1 MRMKNLNGKGG
12 KVMKKFGIFAAAF
25 AILASASC
33 MEETI
38 APETVTG
45 DGASFTATR
54 ADYNGA
60 TKTVL
65 VDGCKVEW
73 KAGNQV
79 LVFNE
84 SLGKNPEEDQSLDG
98 NEVFDNEAWKT
109 GKWFKS
115 ELGGS
120 SVVFK
125 TDDQNFSFA
134 EGQDYIMLHPAG
146 GNYYGLCTDGAR
158 YMRFWLS
165 DQTATPGTYNE
176 TYGYCAAKA
185 SDFSKPVVFKNL
197 LPLLKFT
204 VPASLDG
211 RITKIT
217 VKSNNPTADGF
228 VAGNMICDYTG
239 DTPVV
244 KVFSEFKEE
253 YKYKG
258 GKDNV
263 SLTSAGMAAG
273 DYYLAIA
280 PKTYSQGLKVTVTY
294 KDGTTSTRS
303 SSNSVEL
310 KSSVIYNMGNVG
322 AENYSG
328 PGITGLPYV
337 FSLTATSGTS
347 GVNKAKYLEKMTV
360 GNYTEISSGVG
371 YRDLFLYDKIGA
383 TLQCRQAGRTA
394 SDTQAAAYWGN
405 GAGHDNIPTK
415 SMVSSEYAPG
425 YESYYKL
432 TVPLRFQMPQKFL
445 VTFGLCLAEGSIK
458 TWELHYSNDDV
469 NWTKGGSINAL
480 SSEYT
485 RYNIVVTSSLTINE
499 VLYLK
504 LVPVGTAVNGSG
516 DPWNKNTRFWGGI
529 VISDMSERPATPVP
543 SGSIFFEAFDKMVE
557 GVDYLMGG
565 QANGTD
571 MLGGLADNWS
581 RAIGSGNWLSPSSQ
595 PATWNNLTCSLVAMR
610 PGYAQIGHT
619 KVHQAM
625 NWTLDNNNFIGSIKT
640 PKLQAGTLTL
650 SFKAMMF
657 RSPLIG
663 RAGTNPYD
671 NVTADKIVVNVIGGG
686 TFEDGNTSKTIS
698 GVPYSEFQTQTLT
711 IKDAT
716 ANTQIE
722 FTSPSEV
729 PSTRWFI
736 DDICVNKAE

>member
-1 MRMKNLNGKGG
+1 
-12 KVMKKFGIFAAAF
+12 MKKFGIFAAAF

-73 KAGNQV
+73 TAGNQV
-79 LVFNE
+79 LVF
-84 SLGKNPEEDQSLDG
+84 GKNVGDAKDDNATNGSETFDAEDWRS
-98 NEVFDNEAWKT
+98 A
-109 GKWFKS
+109 KWFKTQT
-115 ELGGS
+115 GGS
-120 SVVFK
+120 HVVFNC
-125 TDDQNFSFA
+125 TDETFSLVQSQ
-134 EGQDYIMLHPAG
+134 EYIMLHPAG

-217 VKSNNPTADGF
+217 VTSNNPTVDGF

-280 PKTYSQGLKVTVTY
+280 PKTYSQGIKVTVTY

-310 KSSVIYNMGNVG
+310 ESSVIYNMGNVG
-322 AENYSG
+322 AENYTG
-328 PGITGLPYV
+328 HGITGLPYM
-337 FSLTATSGTS
+337 FSLTATTGASN
-347 GVNKAKYLEKMTV
+347 VNEAKYLEKMTV
-360 GNYTEISSGVG
+360 GKYTEISSGGG

-383 TLQCRQAGRTA
+383 TLQCRQAGRYE

-405 GAGHDNIPTK
+405 NIGHDNIPTK
-415 SMVSSEYAPG
+415 SMVSSEFAPG

-445 VTFGLCLAEGSIK
+445 VTFGLRLVAGSIK
-458 TWELHYSNDDV
+458 TWTLKYSNDDV
-469 NWTKGGSINAL
+469 NWKDAGSINAL

-485 RYNIVVTSSLTINE
+485 RYNIVVNSSLTINE

-516 DPWNKNTRFWGGI
+516 EPWAKDTRFWGGF

-565 QANGTD
+565 QENGTD

-581 RAIGSGNWLSPSSQ
+581 RAVGSGSWTSPSAS
-595 PATWNNLTCSLVAMR
+595 PTKWNELTCSLVAMR

-619 KVHQAM
+619 KVQQAM
-625 NWTLDNNNFIGSIKT
+625 DWPLNNNNFIGSIKT
-640 PKLQAGTLTL
+640 PKLQAGTLKL

-663 RAGTNPYD
+663 RPGTTPKD
-671 NVTADKIVVNVIGGG
+671 NVTADKIVVNVINGG
-686 TFEDGNTSKTIS
+686 TFEDGTTSKTIS
-698 GVPYSEFQTQTLT
+698 GVPYSAFQTQTLT
-711 IKDAT
+711 IKNAT
-716 ANTQIE
+716 ADTQIE
-722 FTSPSEV
+722 FTSPTEV

-736 DDICVNKAE
+736 DDICVSK

>member
-1 MRMKNLNGKGG
+1 
-12 KVMKKFGIFAAAF
+12 MKKFRIFAAAL

-54 ADYNGA
+54 ADYNGD

-79 LVFNE
+79 NIFNE
-84 SLGKNPEEDQSLDG
+84 KIGKDAPDENSELF
-98 NEVFDNEAWKT
+98 NAEAWKT
-109 GKWFKS
+109 GMYFKT
-115 ELGGS
+115 ETAGS
-120 SVVFK
+120 SVLFK
-125 TDDQNFSFA
+125 CTDENFRL
-134 EGQDYIMLHPAG
+134 EQGLEYLLLHPHG
-146 GNYYGLCTDGAR
+146 GNYYSLCAGEDR
-158 YMRFWLS
+158 YIRFWFG
-165 DQTATPGTYNE
+165 DQDATLGTYNE
-176 TYGYCAAKA
+176 AYGYCAAKS
-185 SDFSKPVVFKNL
+185 SDFSKPVTFKNL

-204 VPASLDG
+204 VPASLGG

-217 VKSNNPTADGF
+217 VSGNKGEF
-228 VAGNMICDYTG
+228 VAGEMLCDYRG
-239 DTPVV
+239 ESPEVH
-244 KVFSEFKEE
+244 FFREFKEE
-253 YKYKG
+253 YKHKNAYTS
-258 GKDNV
+258 V
-263 SLTSAGMAAG
+263 SLNSKDGMAAG
-273 DYYLAIA
+273 DYYLVIA
-280 PKTYSQGLKVTVTY
+280 PNSFSLGIKVTVTY

-303 SSNSVEL
+303 SSNPVEL
-310 KSSVIYNMGNVG
+310 ESSVIYNMGNVG

-337 FSLTATSGTS
+337 FSLTATSGAS
-347 GVNKAKYLEKMTV
+347 GVNKAKYLEKMTA

-405 GAGHDNIPTK
+405 DRGHDNIPTK
-415 SMVSSEYAPG
+415 SMVSSEFAPG

-445 VTFGLCLAEGSIK
+445 VTFGLRLVNGSIK

-480 SSEYT
+480 SNAYT
-485 RYNIVVTSSLTINE
+485 RYNIVVNSSITINE

-516 DPWNKNTRFWGGI
+516 EPWTKDTRFWGGI
-529 VISDMSERPATPVP
+529 VISDMSEQPATPVP
-543 SGSIFFEAFDKMVE
+543 SGSIFFEAFDNMVE

-625 NWTLDNNNFIGSIKT
+625 DWTLDNNNFIGSIKT

-686 TFEDGNTSKTIS
+686 TFEDGTTSKTIS
-698 GVPYSEFQTQTLT
+698 GVPYSAFQTQTLT

-716 ANTQIE
+716 ADTQIE

-736 DDICVNKAE
+736 DDICVSK

>member
-1 MRMKNLNGKGG
+1 
-12 KVMKKFGIFAAAF
+12 MKKFRIFAAAL

-54 ADYNGA
+54 ADYDGA
-60 TKTVL
+60 TKTQL
-65 VDGCKVEW
+65 VDGYKVEW

-79 LVFNE
+79 NIFNE
-84 SLGKNPEEDQSLDG
+84 KIGKDASDENSELF
-98 NEVFDNEAWKT
+98 NAEAWKT
-109 GKWFKS
+109 GMYFKT
-115 ELGGS
+115 ETAGS
-120 SVVFK
+120 SVLFK
-125 TDDQNFSFA
+125 CTDENFRL
-134 EGQDYIMLHPAG
+134 EQGLEYLLLHPHG
-146 GNYYGLCTDGAR
+146 GNYYSLCAGEDR
-158 YMRFWLS
+158 YIRFWFG
-165 DQTATPGTYNE
+165 DQDATLGTYNE
-176 TYGYCAAKA
+176 AYGYCAAKS
-185 SDFSKPVVFKNL
+185 SDFSKPVTFKNL

-204 VPASLDG
+204 VPASLGG

-217 VKSNNPTADGF
+217 VSGNKGEY
-228 VAGNMICDYTG
+228 VAGEMLCDYRG
-239 DTPVV
+239 ESPEVH
-244 KVFSEFKEE
+244 FFREFKEE
-253 YKYKG
+253 YKHKNAYTS
-258 GKDNV
+258 V
-263 SLTSAGMAAG
+263 SLNSKDGMAAG
-273 DYYLAIA
+273 DYYLVIA
-280 PKTYSQGLKVTVTY
+280 PNSFSLGIKVTVTY

-303 SSNSVEL
+303 SSNPVEL

-360 GNYTEISSGVG
+360 GNYTEISSGGG

-405 GAGHDNIPTK
+405 DKGHDNIPTK
-415 SMVSSEYAPG
+415 SMVSSEFAPG

-595 PATWNNLTCSLVAMR
+595 PTTWNNLTCSLVAMR

-625 NWTLDNNNFIGSIKT
+625 NWTLVNNNFIGSIKT

-663 RAGTNPYD
+663 RAGTTPYD

-686 TFEDGNTSKTIS
+686 TFEDGSASKTIS
-698 GVPYSEFQTQTLT
+698 GVPYSAFQTQTLT
-711 IKDAT
+711 IKNAT
-716 ANTQIE
+716 ADTQIE
-722 FTSPSEV
+722 FTSPSDV

-736 DDICVNKAE
+736 DDICVSK

>member
-1 MRMKNLNGKGG
+1 
-12 KVMKKFGIFAAAF
+12 MKKFGIFAAAF

-84 SLGKNPEEDQSLDG
+84 SLGINPEDDKNLGKDNNQ
-98 NEVFDNEAWKT
+98 VFDDEAWKT

-115 ELGGS
+115 ELGGP

-211 RITKIT
+211 RIKTIT
-217 VKSNNPTADGF
+217 VTSNNPTVDGF
-228 VAGNMICDYTG
+228 VAGNMLCDYRG
-239 DTPVV
+239 SEPKVY
-244 KVFSEFKEE
+244 VFSEFDNGR
-253 YKYKG
+253 YSYKG
-258 GKDNV
+258 GRTSV
-263 SLTSAGMAAG
+263 SLNLDAGMAAG
-273 DYYLAIA
+273 EYYLAIA

-303 SSNSVEL
+303 SSNPVEL

-322 AENYSG
+322 AENYTG
-328 PGITGLPYV
+328 HGITGLPYV
-337 FSLTATSGTS
+337 FSLTATKGTDN
-347 GVNKAKYLEKMTV
+347 VAKYLDKITLGEYTTV
-360 GNYTEISSGVG
+360 SENIG
-371 YRDLFLYDKIGA
+371 YRDCFLYENTGA
-383 TLQCRQAGRTA
+383 VLQCRQAGRSA
-394 SDTQAAAYWGN
+394 SDTQAAAYWSDKKGL
-405 GAGHDNIPTK
+405 DNIPAI
-415 SMVSSEYAPG
+415 SMVSSEYKPG

-432 TVPLRFQMPQKFL
+432 TVPLRFQMPNKFR
-445 VTFGLCLAEGSIK
+445 VSFGLRIVTGSSTNWSLKYSIDDE
-458 TWELHYSNDDV
+458 TWYD
-469 NWTKGGSINAL
+469 GGSINRTNINDARMH
-480 SSEYT
+480 S
-485 RYNIVVTSSLTINE
+485 IVVDSKLTINE

-504 LVPVGTAVNGSG
+504 LVPTGTATLYNGN
-516 DPWNKNTRFWGGI
+516 DPWGKDKFSQLWGGI
-529 VISDMSERPATPVP
+529 LITDMSEQPATPKPDGAVY
-543 SGSIFFEAFDKMVE
+543 FEAFDKMVG

-565 QANGTD
+565 QSEGTNR
-571 MLGGLADNWS
+571 LGFLSEIYGQT
-581 RAIGSGNWLSPSSQ
+581 IGSNSDTDPTAK
-595 PATWNNLTCSLVAMR
+595 PTVWNGLTCSTVAMR
-610 PGYAQIGHT
+610 PGYAQIGRT
-619 KVHQAM
+619 QTNQGYRDWATYNNKIGKMVTP
-625 NWTLDNNNFIGSIKT
+625 TLA
-640 PKLQAGTLTL
+640 AGNLTL
-650 SFKAMMF
+650 SFKAMMY
-657 RSPLIG
+657 RCPLIG
-663 RAGTNPYD
+663 RTDTTPID
-671 NVTADKIVVNVIGGG
+671 NVVADKIVVNVIGGG
-686 TFEDGNTSKTIS
+686 TFEDGTTTSKTIS
-698 GVPYSEFQTQTLT
+698 GVSYSAFQTQTLT
-711 IKDAT
+711 IKGAT
-716 ANTQIE
+716 ADTQIE
-722 FTSPSEV
+722 FTSPSDV

-736 DDICVNKAE
+736 DDICVTKAE

>member
-1 MRMKNLNGKGG
+1 MKTT
-12 KVMKKFGIFAAAF
+12 KVFFAA
-25 AILASASC
+25 LALIAMASC
-33 MEETI
+33 IKEEPV
-38 APETVTG
+38 APETMEGEGV
-45 DGASFTATR
+45 SFTASR
-54 ADYNGA
+54 EDFGA
-60 TKTVL
+60 TTKTVL
-65 VDGCKVEW
+65 VDGHKVEW
-73 KAGNQV
+73 KAGNEV
-79 LVFNE
+79 LVF
-84 SLGKNPEEDQSLDG
+84 GKGVGADKDDKATGSG
-98 NEVFDNEAWKT
+98 TFDAEAWKSA
-109 GKWFKS
+109 KWFKTS
-115 ELGGS
+115 TGGP
-120 SVVFK
+120 SVRFVCTEPDYQF
-125 TDDQNFSFA
+125 DPSN
-134 EGQDYIMLHPAG
+134 EYIMLHPAG
-146 GNYYGLCTDGAR
+146 GNYYGLCTDDAM

-165 DQTATPGTYNE
+165 DQTATLGTYQE
-176 TYGYCAAKA
+176 TYGYCAAKT
-185 SDFSKPVVFKNL
+185 SDFTEPVVFKNL

-217 VKSNNPTADGF
+217 VTSNNPTVDGF

-244 KVFSEFKEE
+244 KVFSEFKGE

-263 SLTSAGMAAG
+263 SLTSTGMAAG

-280 PKTYSQGLKVTVTY
+280 PKTYSKGIKVTVTY

-303 SSNSVEL
+303 SSNPVEL
-310 KSSVIYNMGNVG
+310 ESSVIYNMGNVG

-337 FSLTATSGTS
+337 FSLTATSGAN

-415 SMVSSEYAPG
+415 SMVSSEFAPG

-445 VTFGLCLAEGSIK
+445 VTFGLRLVNGSIK

-480 SSEYT
+480 SNAYT
-485 RYNIVVTSSLTINE
+485 RYNIVVNSSLTINE

-516 DPWNKNTRFWGGI
+516 EPWAKDTRFWGGI

-543 SGSIFFEAFDKMVE
+543 SGSIFFEAFDNMVE

-581 RAIGSGNWLSPSSQ
+581 RAIGSGNWLSPSSE

-625 NWTLDNNNFIGSIKT
+625 DWTLDNNNFIGSIKT
-640 PKLQAGTLTL
+640 PKLQAGTLNL

-663 RAGTNPYD
+663 RAGTTPYD

-686 TFEDGNTSKTIS
+686 TFEDGTTSKTIS
-698 GVPYSEFQTQTLT
+698 GVSYSAFQTQTLT

-716 ANTQIE
+716 ADTQIE
-722 FTSPSEV
+722 FTSPSDV

-736 DDICVNKAE
+736 DDICVSK

>member
-1 MRMKNLNGKGG
+1 MKTTKL
-12 KVMKKFGIFAAAF
+12 FIAA
-25 AILASASC
+25 LALIAMASC
-33 MEETI
+33 IKEEPV
-38 APETVTG
+38 APETMEGEGV
-45 DGASFTATR
+45 SFTASR
-54 ADYNGA
+54 EDFGA
-60 TKTVL
+60 TTKTVL
-65 VDGCKVEW
+65 VDGHKVEW
-73 KAGNQV
+73 KAGNEV
-79 LVFNE
+79 LVF
-84 SLGKNPEEDQSLDG
+84 GKGVGADKDDKATGSET
-98 NEVFDNEAWKT
+98 FDAEAWKSA
-109 GKWFKS
+109 KWFKTS
-115 ELGGS
+115 TGGA
-120 SVVFK
+120 SVRFVC
-125 TDDQNFSFA
+125 TDADAKFDPSN
-134 EGQDYIMLHPAG
+134 EYIMLHPAG
-146 GNYYGLCTDGAR
+146 GNYYGLCTDDAM

-165 DQTATPGTYNE
+165 DQTATLGTYQE
-176 TYGYCAAKA
+176 TYGYCAAKT
-185 SDFSKPVVFKNL
+185 SDFTKPVVFKNL

-217 VKSNNPTADGF
+217 VTGNNGEN
-228 VAGNMICDYTG
+228 VAGNMLCDYTG
-239 DTPVV
+239 DEPKVY
-244 KVFSEFKEE
+244 VFSEFKEE

-258 GKDNV
+258 GKTSV
-263 SLTSAGMAAG
+263 SLTSAGMTAG

-280 PKTYSQGLKVTVTY
+280 PKTYSKGIKVTVTY

-303 SSNSVEL
+303 SSNPVEL
-310 KSSVIYNMGNVG
+310 ESSVIYNMGNVG

-337 FSLTATSGTS
+337 FSLTATSGAS

-415 SMVSSEYAPG
+415 SMVSSEFAPG

-445 VTFGLCLAEGSIK
+445 VTFGLRLVNGSIK

-480 SSEYT
+480 SNAYT
-485 RYNIVVTSSLTINE
+485 RYNIVVNSSLTINE

-516 DPWNKNTRFWGGI
+516 EPWAKDTRFWGGI

-543 SGSIFFEAFDKMVE
+543 SGSIFFEAFDNMVE

-625 NWTLDNNNFIGSIKT
+625 DWTLDNNNFIGSIKT
-640 PKLQAGTLTL
+640 PKLQAGTLNL

-663 RAGTNPYD
+663 RAGTTPYD

-686 TFEDGNTSKTIS
+686 TFEDGTTSKTIS
-698 GVPYSEFQTQTLT
+698 GVPYSEFQTQTLI

-716 ANTQIE
+716 ADTQIE
-722 FTSPSEV
+722 FTSPSDV

-736 DDICVNKAE
+736 DDICVSK

>member
-1 MRMKNLNGKGG
+1 MKT
-12 KVMKKFGIFAAAF
+12 MKIFFAA
-25 AILASASC
+25 LALLAMASC
-33 MEETI
+33 VKEQPL
-38 APETVTG
+38 APETVEG
-45 DGASFTATR
+45 EGASFTASRTSF
-54 ADYNGA
+54 
-60 TKTVL
+60 TKTQL
-65 VDGCKVEW
+65 VDGYKVEW
-73 KAGNQV
+73 KANNEI
-79 LVFNE
+79 LVF
-84 SLGKNPEEDQSLDG
+84 GKEIGSDKDDKATGSET
-98 NEVFDNEAWKT
+98 FDAEPWKSA
-109 GKWFKS
+109 KWFQTDK
-115 ELGGS
+115 GGS
-120 SVVFK
+120 SVRFVCTEPNYQF
-125 TDDQNFSFA
+125 DPSN
-134 EGQDYIMLHPAG
+134 EYIMLHPAG
-146 GNYYGLCTDGAR
+146 GNYYGLCTDDAM

-165 DQTATPGTYNE
+165 NQTATLGTYQE

-185 SDFSKPVVFKNL
+185 SDFTKPVVFKNL

-204 VPASLDG
+204 VPAVLDG

-217 VKSNNPTADGF
+217 VESNNPTVDGF

-244 KVFSEFKEE
+244 KVFAEFKEE

-258 GKDNV
+258 GKTSV
-263 SLTSAGMAAG
+263 ALTSTGMAAG
-273 DYYLAIA
+273 NYYLALA
-280 PKTYSQGLKVTVTY
+280 PKTYSKGLKVTVTY

-303 SSNSVEL
+303 SSNPVEL

-337 FSLTATSGTS
+337 FSLTATSGAN

-394 SDTQAAAYWGN
+394 ADTQAAAYWGN
-405 GAGHDNIPTK
+405 GVGHDNIPTK
-415 SMVSSEYAPG
+415 SMVSSDYAPG
-425 YESYYKL
+425 FEAYYKL

-445 VTFGLCLAEGSIK
+445 VTFGLYLYNGSIK
-458 TWELHYSNDDV
+458 NWELHYSNDDV
-469 NWTKGGSINAL
+469 NWTKGGSITALNNA
-480 SSEYT
+480 YT
-485 RYNIVVTSSLTINE
+485 RYNVVVNSNLTINE

-504 LVPVGTAVNGSG
+504 LVPVGTTLNGG
-516 DPWNKNTRFWGGI
+516 TTPWNTNTRFWGGV

-571 MLGGLADNWS
+571 MLGGLADNWNS
-581 RAIGSGNWLSPSSQ
+581 AVGSGNWTAPSASP
-595 PATWNNLTCSLVAMR
+595 AKWNELTCSVVAKR

-619 KVHQAM
+619 KVQQGM
-625 NWTLDNNNFIGSIKT
+625 DWGTLDNVIGSIKT
-640 PKLQAGTLTL
+640 PKLQAGTLIL

-663 RAGTNPYD
+663 RAGTNPVD
-671 NVTADKIVVNVIGGG
+671 KVTADKIVVNVIGGG
-686 TFEDGNTSKTIS
+686 TFEDGTTSKTIS
-698 GVPYSEFQTQTLT
+698 GVPYSAFQTQTLT
-711 IKDAT
+711 IKNAT
-716 ANTQIE
+716 ADTQIE
-722 FTSPSEV
+722 FTSPSDV

-736 DDICVNKAE
+736 DDICVSK

>member
-1 MRMKNLNGKGG
+1 
-12 KVMKKFGIFAAAF
+12 MKKFRILAAAL

-54 ADYNGA
+54 ADYGA
-60 TKTVL
+60 DTKTVL

-73 KAGNQV
+73 KAGNEV
-79 LVFNE
+79 LVF
-84 SLGKNPEEDQSLDG
+84 GKGIGSDKDDKATGSETFDAEDWRS
-98 NEVFDNEAWKT
+98 A
-109 GKWFKS
+109 KWFKTQT
-115 ELGGS
+115 GGS
-120 SVVFK
+120 NVVFNC
-125 TDDQNFSFA
+125 TDETFSLVQSQ
-134 EGQDYIMLHPAG
+134 EYIMLHPAG
-146 GNYYGLCTDGAR
+146 GSYYGLFTDDAKCL
-158 YMRFWLS
+158 RFWLA
-165 DQTATPGTYNE
+165 DQTATPGTYQE
-176 TYGYCAAKA
+176 GYGYCAAKA
-185 SDFSKPVVFKNL
+185 SDFTKPVVFKNL

-217 VKSNNPTADGF
+217 VEGNNGEK

-239 DTPVV
+239 VTPVV
-244 KVFSEFKEE
+244 KVFSEFKDE
-253 YKYKG
+253 YAYKG
-258 GKDNV
+258 GNTSV
-263 SLTSAGMAAG
+263 SLKLDAGMAAG
-273 DYYLAIA
+273 EYYLAIA
-280 PKTYSQGLKVTVTY
+280 PKTYSKGLKVTVTY
-294 KDGTTSTRS
+294 KDSNTSTRS
-303 SSNSVEL
+303 SSSSVEL
-310 KSSVIYNMGNVG
+310 RSGVIYNMGNVG

-328 PGITGLPYV
+328 HGITGLPYV
-337 FSLTATSGTS
+337 FSLTATSGAS

-360 GNYTEISSGVG
+360 GAYTEISSGVG

-383 TLQCRQAGRTA
+383 TLQCRQAGRSA

-405 GAGHDNIPTK
+405 DRGHDNIPTK
-415 SMVSSEYAPG
+415 SMVSSEFASG

-445 VTFGLCLAEGSIK
+445 VTFGLRLVNGSIK
-458 TWELHYSNDDV
+458 TWDLHYSNDDV

-480 SSEYT
+480 SNAYT
-485 RYNIVVTSSLTINE
+485 RYNIVVNSSLTINE

-516 DPWNKNTRFWGGI
+516 EPWAKDTRFWGGI

-543 SGSIFFEAFDKMVE
+543 SGSIFFEAFDNMVE

-619 KVHQAM
+619 KVHQSM
-625 NWTLDNNNFIGSIKT
+625 DWTLDNNNFIGSIKT
-640 PKLQAGTLTL
+640 PKLQAGTLNL

-663 RAGTNPYD
+663 RAGTTPYD

-686 TFEDGNTSKTIS
+686 TFEDGTTSKTIS
-698 GVPYSEFQTQTLT
+698 GVPYSAFQTQTLT

-716 ANTQIE
+716 ADTQIE
-722 FTSPSEV
+722 FTSPLDV

-736 DDICVNKAE
+736 DDICVSK

>member
-1 MRMKNLNGKGG
+1 
-12 KVMKKFGIFAAAF
+12 MKKFRIFAAAL

-38 APETVTG
+38 APETLTG
-45 DGASFTATR
+45 DGVSFIATR

-65 VDGCKVEW
+65 VDGYKVEW

-79 LVFNE
+79 NVFNE
-84 SLGKNPEEDQSLDG
+84 KIG
-98 NEVFDNEAWKT
+98 NDAPDENSELFNAEAWKT
-109 GKWFKS
+109 GKYFKT
-115 ELGGS
+115 ETAGS
-120 SVVFK
+120 SVLFK
-125 TDDQNFSFA
+125 CTDENFRL
-134 EGQDYIMLHPAG
+134 EQGLEYLLLHPHG
-146 GNYYGLCTDGAR
+146 GNYYSLCAGEDR
-158 YMRFWLS
+158 YIRFWFG
-165 DQTATPGTYNE
+165 DQDATLGTYNE
-176 TYGYCAAKA
+176 AYGYCAAKS
-185 SDFSKPVVFKNL
+185 SDFSKPVTFKNL

-204 VPASLDG
+204 VPASLGG

-217 VKSNNPTADGF
+217 VSGNKGEF
-228 VAGNMICDYTG
+228 VAGEMLCDYRG
-239 DTPVV
+239 ESPEVH
-244 KVFSEFKEE
+244 FFREFKEE
-253 YKYKG
+253 YKHKNAYTS
-258 GKDNV
+258 V
-263 SLTSAGMAAG
+263 SLNSKDGMAAG
-273 DYYLAIA
+273 DYYLVIA
-280 PKTYSQGLKVTVTY
+280 PNSFSLGIKVTVTY

-303 SSNSVEL
+303 SSNPVEL
-310 KSSVIYNMGNVG
+310 ESSVIYNMGNVG

-337 FSLTATSGTS
+337 FSLTATSGAS
-347 GVNKAKYLEKMTV
+347 GVNKAKYLEKMTA

-405 GAGHDNIPTK
+405 DRGHDNIPTK
-415 SMVSSEYAPG
+415 SMVSSEFAPG

-445 VTFGLCLAEGSIK
+445 VTFGLRLVNGSIK

-480 SSEYT
+480 SNAYT
-485 RYNIVVTSSLTINE
+485 RYNIVVNSSITINE

-516 DPWNKNTRFWGGI
+516 EPWTKDTRFWGGI
-529 VISDMSERPATPVP
+529 VISDMSEQPATPVP
-543 SGSIFFEAFDKMVE
+543 SGSIFFEAFDNMVE

-625 NWTLDNNNFIGSIKT
+625 DWTLDNNNFIGSIKT

-686 TFEDGNTSKTIS
+686 TFEDGTTSKTIS
-698 GVPYSEFQTQTLT
+698 GVPYSAFQTQTLT
-711 IKDAT
+711 IKNAT
-716 ANTQIE
+716 ADTQIE
-722 FTSPSEV
+722 FTSPTEV

-736 DDICVNKAE
+736 DDICVTK

>member
-1 MRMKNLNGKGG
+1 
-12 KVMKKFGIFAAAF
+12 MKKFGIFAAAF

-54 ADYNGA
+54 ADYDGA

-73 KAGNQV
+73 KAGNEV

-125 TDDQNFSFA
+125 TDDKNFSFA

-165 DQTATPGTYNE
+165 DQTATPGTYHE
-176 TYGYCAAKA
+176 KYGYCAAKA

-211 RITKIT
+211 RIKTIT
-217 VKSNNPTADGF
+217 VTSNNPTEDGF
-228 VAGNMICDYTG
+228 VAGNMLCDYRG
-239 DTPVV
+239 SEPKVY
-244 KVFSEFKEE
+244 VFSEFDNGR
-253 YKYKG
+253 YSYKG
-258 GKDNV
+258 GKTSV
-263 SLTSAGMAAG
+263 SLNLDAGMAAG
-273 DYYLAIA
+273 EYYLAIA
-280 PKTYSQGLKVTVTY
+280 PKTYSKGIKVTVTY
-294 KDGTTSTRS
+294 KDDKTSTRS
-303 SSNSVEL
+303 SSASVTL
-310 KSSVIYNMGNVG
+310 QSGVIYDMGNVG
-322 AENYSG
+322 AENYDG
-328 PGITGLPYV
+328 HGITGLPYV
-337 FSLTATSGTS
+337 FSLTATKGTDN
-347 GVNKAKYLEKMTV
+347 VAKYLSKITLGDYTTV
-360 GNYTEISSGVG
+360 SENVG
-371 YRDLFLYDKIGA
+371 YRDLLLYDKIGA
-383 TLQCRQAGRTA
+383 TLVCRQAGRTSA
-394 SDTQAAAYWGN
+394 DTQSAAYWSDKKGL
-405 GAGHDNIPTK
+405 DNIPAM
-415 SMVSSEYAPG
+415 SMVSSDYDPD

-432 TVPLRFQMPQKFL
+432 TIPLRFQMPDKFM
-445 VTFGLCLAEGSIK
+445 VSFGLRLITGSFTNWSLKYSTDDVTWYDGGSIK
-458 TWELHYSNDDV
+458 LTGKNDARMHRITVDS
-469 NWTKGGSINAL
+469 K
-480 SSEYT
+480 
-485 RYNIVVTSSLTINE
+485 LTINE

-504 LVPVGTAVNGSG
+504 LVPTGTETLYNGNN
-516 DPWNKNTRFWGGI
+516 PWGVTSQLWGGI
-529 VISDMSERPATPVP
+529 LITDMSEQPATPKPDGAVY
-543 SGSIFFEAFDKMVE
+543 FEAFDKMVG

-565 QANGTD
+565 QSEGTNR
-571 MLGGLADNWS
+571 LGFLSEIYGQT
-581 RAIGSGNWLSPSSQ
+581 IGSKSDTDPTALP
-595 PATWNNLTCSLVAMR
+595 TMWNGLNCSTVAMR
-610 PGYAQIGHT
+610 PGYAQIGRT
-619 KVHQAM
+619 RTDQGYRDWSTF
-625 NWTLDNNNFIGSIKT
+625 NTTIGKMVT
-640 PKLQAGTLTL
+640 PKLAEGNLTL
-650 SFKAMMF
+650 SFKAMMY
-657 RSPLIG
+657 RCPLIG
-663 RAGTNPYD
+663 RTDTTPID
-671 NVTADKIVVNVIGGG
+671 KVVADKIVVNVIGGG
-686 TFEDGNTSKTIS
+686 TFEDGNTTKTIS
-698 GVPYSEFQTQTLT
+698 GVPYSAFQTQTLT

-716 ANTQIE
+716 ADTQIE
-722 FTSPSEV
+722 FTSPSDV

>member
-1 MRMKNLNGKGG
+1 MKT
-12 KVMKKFGIFAAAF
+12 MKIFFAA
-25 AILASASC
+25 LALLAMASC
-33 MEETI
+33 VKEQPL
-38 APETVTG
+38 APETVEG
-45 DGASFTATR
+45 EGASFTASRTSF
-54 ADYNGA
+54 
-60 TKTVL
+60 TKTQL
-65 VDGCKVEW
+65 VDGYKVEW
-73 KAGNQV
+73 KAGNEV
-79 LVFNE
+79 LVF
-84 SLGKNPEEDQSLDG
+84 GKGVGADKDDKATGSET
-98 NEVFDNEAWKT
+98 FDAEAWKSA
-109 GKWFKS
+109 KWFETS
-115 ELGGS
+115 TGGS
-120 SVVFK
+120 SVRFVCTEPDYQF
-125 TDDQNFSFA
+125 DPSN
-134 EGQDYIMLHPAG
+134 EYIMLHPAG
-146 GNYYGLCTDGAR
+146 GNYYGLCTDDGM

-165 DQTATPGTYNE
+165 DQTATLGTYHE

-185 SDFSKPVVFKNL
+185 SDFTKPVVFKNL

-204 VPASLDG
+204 VPAVLDG

-217 VKSNNPTADGF
+217 VESNNPTVDGF
-228 VAGNMICDYTG
+228 VAGNMICDYTE

-253 YKYKG
+253 YNYKG
-258 GKDNV
+258 GKTSV
-263 SLTSAGMAAG
+263 ALTSADGMAAG

-280 PKTYSQGLKVTVTY
+280 PKTYSKGLKITVTY
-294 KDGTTSTRS
+294 KDGKTTTRS
-303 SSNSVEL
+303 SS
-310 KSSVIYNMGNVG
+310 SSVNLESGVIYKMGNVG
-322 AENYSG
+322 AENYDG
-328 PGITGLPYV
+328 HGITGLPYM

-360 GNYTEISSGVG
+360 GEYTEISSGVG

-383 TLQCRQAGRTA
+383 TLQCRQAGRSA

-415 SMVSSEYAPG
+415 SMVSSEFAPG

-445 VTFGLCLAEGSIK
+445 VTFGLRLVKGSIK
-458 TWELHYSNDDV
+458 NWELHYSNDDV
-469 NWTKGGSINAL
+469 NWTKGGSITALNNA
-480 SSEYT
+480 YT

-504 LVPVGTAVNGSG
+504 LVPVGTAVQSSG
-516 DPWNKNTRFWGGI
+516 EPWAKDTRFWGGI

-543 SGSIFFEAFDKMVE
+543 SGSIFFEAFDKMVD

-571 MLGGLADNWS
+571 MLGGLADNWNS
-581 RAIGSGNWLSPSSQ
+581 AVGSGNWTAPSASP
-595 PATWNNLTCSLVAMR
+595 TKWNDLTCSVVAKR

-619 KVHQAM
+619 KVQQGM
-625 NWTLDNNNFIGSIKT
+625 DWTSLGNVIGSIMT
-640 PKLQAGTLTL
+640 PKLQAGTLIL

-657 RSPLIG
+657 RSPLID
-663 RAGTNPYD
+663 RAGTTPVD

-698 GVPYSEFQTQTLT
+698 GVSYSAFQTQTLT

-716 ANTQIE
+716 ADTQIE
-722 FTSPSEV
+722 FTSPTDV

-736 DDICVNKAE
+736 DDICVTK

>member
-1 MRMKNLNGKGG
+1 
-12 KVMKKFGIFAAAF
+12 MKKFRIFAAAL

-54 ADYNGA
+54 ADYDGA
-60 TKTVL
+60 TKTQL
-65 VDGCKVEW
+65 VDGYKVEW
-73 KAGNQV
+73 KANNEI
-79 LVFNE
+79 LVF
-84 SLGKNPEEDQSLDG
+84 GKGIGSDKDDKATGSET
-98 NEVFDNEAWKT
+98 FDTEPWKSA
-109 GKWFKS
+109 KWFKTS
-115 ELGGS
+115 TGGS
-120 SVVFK
+120 SVIFECSDA
-125 TDDQNFSFA
+125 TFQFDPAN
-134 EGQDYIMLHPAG
+134 EYIMLHPAG
-146 GNYYGLCTDGAR
+146 GNYYGLCTDDAM

-165 DQTATPGTYNE
+165 DQTATLGTYQE

-185 SDFSKPVVFKNL
+185 SDFTKPVVFKNL

-217 VKSNNPTADGF
+217 VTSNNPTVDGF
-228 VAGNMICDYTG
+228 VAGNMICDYRG

-263 SLTSAGMAAG
+263 SLTSTGMAAG

-280 PKTYSQGLKVTVTY
+280 PKTYSEGLKVTVTY

-303 SSNSVEL
+303 SSNRVEL
-310 KSSVIYNMGNVG
+310 ESSVIYNMGNVG

-328 PGITGLPYV
+328 PGITGLPYM
-337 FSLTATSGTS
+337 FSLTATSGAN

-360 GNYTEISSGVG
+360 GDYTEISSGVG

-394 SDTQAAAYWGN
+394 ADTQAAAYWGN
-405 GAGHDNIPTK
+405 GAGYDNIPTK
-415 SMVSSEYAPG
+415 SMVSSEFAPG

-445 VTFGLCLAEGSIK
+445 VTFGLRLVNGSIK
-458 TWELHYSNDDV
+458 NWELHYSNDDV
-469 NWTKGGSINAL
+469 NWTKGGSITALNNA
-480 SSEYT
+480 YT
-485 RYNIVVTSSLTINE
+485 RYNVAVTSNLTINE

-504 LVPVGTAVNGSG
+504 LVPVGTAVQSSG
-516 DPWNKNTRFWGGI
+516 EPWAKDTRFWGGI

-543 SGSIFFEAFDKMVE
+543 SGSIFFEAFDKMVD

-571 MLGGLADNWS
+571 MLGGLADNWNS
-581 RAIGSGNWLSPSSQ
+581 AVGSGNWTAPSASP
-595 PATWNNLTCSLVAMR
+595 TKWNELTCSVVAKR

-619 KVHQAM
+619 KVQQGM
-625 NWTLDNNNFIGSIKT
+625 DWGTLDNVIGSIKT
-640 PKLQAGTLTL
+640 PKLQAGTLIL

-663 RAGTNPYD
+663 RAGTTPVD
-671 NVTADKIVVNVIGGG
+671 KVTADKIVVNVIGGG
-686 TFEDGNTSKTIS
+686 TFEDGTTSKTIS
-698 GVPYSEFQTQTLT
+698 GVPYSAFQTQTLT
-711 IKDAT
+711 IKNAT
-716 ANTQIE
+716 ADTQIE
-722 FTSPSEV
+722 FTSPSDV

-736 DDICVNKAE
+736 DDICVSK

>member
-1 MRMKNLNGKGG
+1 
-12 KVMKKFGIFAAAF
+12 MKKFRIFAAAL

-54 ADYNGA
+54 ADYDGA
-60 TKTVL
+60 TKTQL
-65 VDGCKVEW
+65 VEGYKVEW

-79 LVFNE
+79 NIFNE
-84 SLGKNPEEDQSLDG
+84 KIGKDAPDENSELFNS
-98 NEVFDNEAWKT
+98 EAWKT
-109 GKWFKS
+109 GMYFKT
-115 ELGGS
+115 ETAGS

-125 TDDQNFSFA
+125 CTDENFRL
-134 EGQDYIMLHPAG
+134 EQGLEYLLLHPHG
-146 GNYYGLCTDGAR
+146 GNYYSLCAGEDR
-158 YMRFWLS
+158 YIRFWFG
-165 DQTATPGTYNE
+165 DQDATLGTYNE
-176 TYGYCAAKA
+176 ACGYCAAKS
-185 SDFSKPVVFKNL
+185 SDFSKPVTFKNL

-204 VPASLDG
+204 VPASLGG

-217 VKSNNPTADGF
+217 VSGNKGEY
-228 VAGNMICDYTG
+228 VAGEMLCDYRG
-239 DTPVV
+239 ESPEVH
-244 KVFSEFKEE
+244 FFREFKEE
-253 YKYKG
+253 YKHKNAYTS
-258 GKDNV
+258 V
-263 SLTSAGMAAG
+263 SLNSKDGMAAG
-273 DYYLAIA
+273 DYYLVIA
-280 PKTYSQGLKVTVTY
+280 PNSFSLGIKVTVTY

-303 SSNSVEL
+303 SSNPVEL
-310 KSSVIYNMGNVG
+310 ESSVIYNMGNVG
-322 AENYSG
+322 AENYTG
-328 PGITGLPYV
+328 HGITGLPYM
-337 FSLTATSGTS
+337 FSLTATT
-347 GVNKAKYLEKMTV
+347 GVNNVNEAKYLEKMTV
-360 GNYTEISSGVG
+360 GKYTEISSGVG

-383 TLQCRQAGRTA
+383 TLQCRQAGRYE
-394 SDTQAAAYWGN
+394 SETQAAAYWGN
-405 GAGHDNIPTK
+405 GAGYDNIPTK
-415 SMVSSEYAPG
+415 SMVSSEFAPG

-445 VTFGLCLAEGSIK
+445 VTFGLRLIDGSIK
-458 TWELHYSNDDV
+458 KWTLKYSNDDV
-469 NWTKGGSINAL
+469 NWIDAGSINAL
-480 SSEYT
+480 SNSYT
-485 RYNIVVTSSLTINE
+485 RYNIVVNSSLTINE

-516 DPWNKNTRFWGGI
+516 EPWAKDTRFWGGF

-581 RAIGSGNWLSPSSQ
+581 RAVGSGNWTAPSASP
-595 PATWNNLTCSLVAMR
+595 TKWNELTCSLVAMR

-619 KVHQAM
+619 KVQQAM
-625 NWTLDNNNFIGSIKT
+625 DWPLNGNNFIGSIKT
-640 PKLQAGTLTL
+640 PKLQAGTLKL

-663 RAGTNPYD
+663 RPGTTPKD

-686 TFEDGNTSKTIS
+686 TFEDGTASKTIS
-698 GVPYSEFQTQTLT
+698 GVPYSAFQTQTLT
-711 IKDAT
+711 IKNAT
-716 ANTQIE
+716 ADTQIE
-722 FTSPSEV
+722 FTSPSDV

-736 DDICVNKAE
+736 DDICVSK

>member
-1 MRMKNLNGKGG
+1 
-12 KVMKKFGIFAAAF
+12 MKKFRILAAAL

-54 ADYNGA
+54 ADYGA
-60 TKTVL
+60 DTKTVL

-79 LVFNE
+79 LVFGENVGSAKDDNATGSE
-84 SLGKNPEEDQSLDG
+84 TFDAEDWRS
-98 NEVFDNEAWKT
+98 A
-109 GKWFKS
+109 KWFKTQT
-115 ELGGS
+115 GGS
-120 SVVFK
+120 NVVFNC
-125 TDDQNFSFA
+125 TDETFSLVQSQ
-134 EGQDYIMLHPAG
+134 EYIMLHPAG
-146 GNYYGLCTDGAR
+146 GSYYGLFTDDAKCL
-158 YMRFWLS
+158 RFWLD
-165 DQTATPGTYNE
+165 DQTATPGTYQE
-176 TYGYCAAKA
+176 GYGYCAAKA
-185 SDFSKPVVFKNL
+185 SDFTKPVVFKNL

-217 VKSNNPTADGF
+217 VEGNNGEK

-244 KVFSEFKEE
+244 KVFSEFKNE
-253 YKYKG
+253 YAYKG
-258 GKDNV
+258 GKTSV
-263 SLTSAGMAAG
+263 SLKLDAGMAAG
-273 DYYLAIA
+273 EYYLAIA
-280 PKTYSQGLKVTVTY
+280 PKTYSKGLKVTVTY
-294 KDGTTSTRS
+294 KDSNTSTRS
-303 SSNSVEL
+303 SSSSVEL
-310 KSSVIYNMGNVG
+310 RSGVIYNMGNVG

-328 PGITGLPYV
+328 HGITGLPYV
-337 FSLTATSGTS
+337 FSLTATQGT
-347 GVNKAKYLEKMTV
+347 GNVAKYLSKITLGEYTTV
-360 GNYTEISSGVG
+360 SEGVG
-371 YRDLFLYDKIGA
+371 YRDLLLYDKIGA
-383 TLQCRQAGRTA
+383 TLVCRQAGRTSA
-394 SDTQAAAYWGN
+394 DTQSAAYWSNTSGI
-405 GAGHDNIPTK
+405 DNVPTK
-415 SMVSSEYAPG
+415 SMVSSEFAPG

-445 VTFGLCLAEGSIK
+445 VTFGLRLVNGSIK
-458 TWELHYSNDDV
+458 NWELYYSNDDV
-469 NWTKGGSINAL
+469 NWTKGGSITAL
-480 SSEYT
+480 NTAYT
-485 RYNIVVTSSLTINE
+485 RYNIVVNSSLTINE

-504 LVPVGTAVNGSG
+504 LVPVGTAVQGSG
-516 DPWNKNTRFWGGI
+516 EPWAKDTRFWGGV

-543 SGSIFFEAFDKMVE
+543 SGSIFFEAFDNMVE

-571 MLGGLADNWS
+571 MLGGLADNWNS
-581 RAIGSGNWLSPSSQ
+581 AVGSGTWTAPSASP
-595 PATWNNLTCSLVAMR
+595 TKWNELTCSVVAKR

-619 KVHQAM
+619 KVQQGM
-625 NWTLDNNNFIGSIKT
+625 DWGTLDNVIGSIKT
-640 PKLQAGTLTL
+640 PKLQAGTLIL

-663 RAGTNPYD
+663 RAGTTPVD

-686 TFEDGNTSKTIS
+686 TFEDGTTSKTIS
-698 GVPYSEFQTQTLT
+698 GVSYSAFQTQTLT

-716 ANTQIE
+716 ADTQIE
-722 FTSPSEV
+722 FTSPSDV

-736 DDICVNKAE
+736 DDICVTK